1 MISQNY
7 PHNIDIISLD
17 QTINIERTII
27 KMSNVIIIGNGPAG
41 ISAALYTTRAG
52 IDTIIIGK
60 DYGALGKAS
69 EIENYYGFEQ
79 PISGKALIE
88 DGIAQAKRLGTKI
101 ISDEVLGIS
110 YTDRLVVIT
119 KEKEYSADSVIIA
132 TGSSRSTP
140 PINGLKEFEG
150 HGVSYC
156 AVCDAFFYKGK
167 DVAVLGNGEYALH
180 EALELLPTANSV
192 TLLTNGKQPST
203 VIPDKIRVNTNII
216 ESFIGGDLLNAVQFK
231 DGGSLSISGVFIAVG
246 VAGSIDLAKKLGAAT
261 VKNKIITDENMAT
274 NIPGLFAAGDCTGGL
289 LQISKA
295 VYEGA
300 KAGTQVIKYLR
311 SQNYKKSA

>member
-1 MISQNY
+1 MS
-7 PHNIDIISLD
+7 DI
-17 QTINIERTII
+17 
-27 KMSNVIIIGNGPAG
+27 IIIGNGPAG

-69 EIENYYGFEQ
+69 KIENYYGFEQ
-79 PISGKALIE
+79 PISGKNLIE
-88 DGIAQAKRLGTKI
+88 DGIAQAKRLGAKI
-101 ISDEVLGIS
+101 LSDEVLGIS
-110 YTDRLVVIT
+110 YTDKLVVTT

-132 TGSSRSTP
+132 TGSSRSTL
-140 PINGLKEFEG
+140 PIKGLKEYEG

-180 EALELLPTANSV
+180 EAVELLPTSNSV

-203 VIPDKIRVNTNII
+203 IIPDKIRVNTNTI
-216 ESFIGGDLLNAVQFK
+216 ESFTGNDLLNTVHFK
-231 DGGSLSISGVFIAVG
+231 DGSSLSIAGVFVAVG
-246 VAGSIDLAKKLGAAT
+246 VAGSTDLAKKLGAVT
-261 VKNKIITDENMAT
+261 EKNKIIIDENMAT

-295 VYEGA
+295 VYDGA
-300 KAGTQVIKYLR
+300 KAGTEVIKYLR
-311 SQNYKKSA
+311 SKNYIKSA